1 MISCMVKPQGY
12 VIYSLVMTG
21 LIHDIMHGQASIYS
35 LIMTGVVHD
44 IMHGQASGLYYI

>member
-1 MISCMVKPQGY
+1 MISCMVKPQGC
-12 VIYSLVMTG
+12 VIYSVVMTG

-44 IMHGQASGLYYI
+44 IMLGQASGLHYL